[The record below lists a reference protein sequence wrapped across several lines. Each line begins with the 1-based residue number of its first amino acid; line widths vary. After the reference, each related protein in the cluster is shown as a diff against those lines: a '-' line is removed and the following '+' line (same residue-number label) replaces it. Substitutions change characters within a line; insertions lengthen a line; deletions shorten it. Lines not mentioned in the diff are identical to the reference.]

1 MDVQDAIK
9 QAKAFVDVVFSD
21 EDIGQVRT
29 EEVEFDGDRNAWLVT
44 LGLMRPAIDTR
55 AGQVASLLGN
65 AVMKRSYKV
74 FVVNNDS
81 GAVDAVKI
89 KQFDE

>member
-1 MDVQDAIK
+1 MDVQEAIK
-9 QAKAFVDVVFSD
+9 KAKSFVGIAFSD

-29 EEVEFDGDRNAWLVT
+29 EEVEFDADRNSWLVT

-74 FVVNNDS
+74 FVVNAES
-81 GAVDAVKI
+81 GTVDAVRI